1 MIKKI
6 KHTLT
11 IYQLL
16 LYIIYYY
23 KLYKRKNDYFKS

>member
-16 LYIIYYY
+16 LYIIINYMNV
-23 KLYKRKNDYFKS
+23 KNDYFKS